1 MSNSNEVSCIDHAY
15 TNRRFRCSQPVSFPF
30 GDSDHNL
37 IGYTRFSKEPPRP
50 SKTVRKRSYKT
61 FSECNFIAD
70 LSAVDWCEVYSSRDV
85 DVAVEAFTAKYLS
98 VLNLHAP
105 WIIFQLRK
113 NYSPWISEE
122 TLALMKQRDN
132 AKNVAANLVQD
143 GRDAADAWK
152 IFKKLRNQ
160 VNNKRKQEEKN
171 YKKSLIEKS
180 LCSTTS
186 TWKTA
191 KMLMDWNDECGPP
204 EQLSVNGLLVTKSY
218 DIAKIMNSYFVKK
231 VQKIH
236 ESINHVQNEFQSCL
250 KIMSNK
256 SCNLSM
262 QFASVSKVN
271 KLLKSLKNS
280 KSSAV
285 DGLDNFC
292 LKISAD
298 IIDKPLH
305 HIISLSIQQMK
316 FPTA

>member
-1 MSNSNEVSCIDHAY
+1 MLSQWEDASVHGNPSEPNEIHVMGDMNLDALNDKWLSPTYHLAGLADLVQTACNLGNFSQLIKFPTRYQFKGVSNSNEVSCIDHAY
-15 TNRRFRCSQPVSFPF
+15 TNRRFRCSQPVTFSF

-105 WIIFQLRK
+105 WIVFQLRK

-152 IFKKLRNQ
+152 IFKRLRNQ
-160 VNNKRKQEEKN
+160 VNNKRKQEEK
-171 YKKSLIEKS
+171 I
-180 LCSTTS
+180 TR
-186 TWKTA
+186 
-191 KMLMDWNDECGPP
+191 
-204 EQLSVNGLLVTKSY
+204 
-218 DIAKIMNSYFVKK
+218 K
-231 VQKIH
+231 V
-236 ESINHVQNEFQSCL
+236 
-250 KIMSNK
+250 
-256 SCNLSM
+256 
-262 QFASVSKVN
+262 
-271 KLLKSLKNS
+271 
-280 KSSAV
+280 
-285 DGLDNFC
+285 
-292 LKISAD
+292 
-298 IIDKPLH
+298 
-305 HIISLSIQQMK
+305 
-316 FPTA
+316 